1 MSSFRRARGLPVA
14 RCAQD
19 HDSARHFNCGRCRGL
34 VQICRG
40 CDRGQTY
47 CSESC
52 ARSSRQ
58 ESRRASNARYQ
69 RSPRGRRLHAAR
81 QRQYRAR
88 ESKMTDHGSA
98 ETDERAS
105 VVADATARLSSV
117 AEEDD
122 DVHVPEAEV
131 VVAGARH
138 VDACATWPRPH
149 ANDTTTSVDGAPASS
164 AWVMRADRARDAV
177 AEPTASTCCVCGR
190 VLGVRLRADF
200 LRRPRRR
207 AAQSTA
213 DARAPP
219 RRRSPGADRRRRS

>member
-1 MSSFRRARGLPVA
+1 MSSFRRARGSPVA
-14 RCAQD
+14 GCV
-19 HDSARHFNCGRCRGL
+19 HDCESARQFNCGRCHGL
-34 VQICRG
+34 AAICRG

-52 ARSSRQ
+52 ACSSRQ

-88 ESKMTDHGSA
+88 RSKVTDQGSA
-98 ETDERAS
+98 EVDERAS
-105 VVADATARLSSV
+105 VVADATARLRSV

-122 DVHVPEAEV
+122 NVHVPEAEA

-138 VDACATWPRPH
+138 VDARATWLRPH
-149 ANDTTTSVDGAPASS
+149 ANDTTTSVDRAPASS
-164 AWVMRADRARDAV
+164 AWAIRAARARDAV
-177 AEPTASTCCVCGR
+177 AEPAASRCCVCGR

-219 RRRSPGADRRRRS
+219 RRRSPRADRRRRS